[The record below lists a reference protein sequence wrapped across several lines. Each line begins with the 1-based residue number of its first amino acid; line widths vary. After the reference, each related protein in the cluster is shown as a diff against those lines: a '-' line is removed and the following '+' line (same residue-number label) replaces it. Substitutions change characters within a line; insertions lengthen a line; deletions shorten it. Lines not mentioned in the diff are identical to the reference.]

1 MPDWTSHIRVRL
13 ASLRLSS
20 TREHEIIE
28 ELSQHLDDRWRE
40 LVAGGAS
47 EDEATKLALDGFR
60 DKDLL
65 ARRLAP
71 LRQACASEALTFGAP
86 ANRLLG
92 DLWQDLRYAWRVLWQ
107 SPGFTV
113 AAASTLALG
122 IGANTAIFS
131 VVNAVL
137 LRPLPYPDSERL
149 AYVYRMQPPVMRSP
163 VSVPAYVDFA
173 AQQQVFETLAAH
185 YGDTFNLTDV
195 DDAERIIGRQ
205 VTANFFEVFKVRP
218 ERGRFF
224 LPTDDA
230 ADSAMVVVISDG
242 LWRRRFGGDDHVV
255 GTTITLNGEARTIV
269 GVAPP
274 QFQFPSRVEIWTPA
288 RLLQLQER
296 TNRGNNFLWM
306 IGRLKA
312 DVPQDQ
318 AQAQMNQ
325 FAATLGQQY
334 PVYHDKLTV
343 LVAPMLEEQVGG
355 IRTTLGVLLGAV
367 AVVLLIA
374 CANVTNLLLARASAR
389 RRELAIRVALGAARF
404 RVVRQILTESLLLAF
419 LGGAA
424 GILLAFLGVRLLVAL
439 APANLPRVSDVGIDL
454 RVLGFTLLM
463 SLLAGSTFGLAAAW
477 RVREIGLFKTG
488 LNETLKEHSR
498 GRGGGSLSQAWLR
511 RSLVI
516 AEIALS
522 LVLLVGAGLLIS
534 SFQQLSAV
542 DPGFETDN
550 LLAADINYARRPVT
564 SYRQSENPE
573 EQRRLERIAFLRAVE
588 QKVAALPG
596 IQSVGIINDLPVT
609 GDNAMAGNFKIEGR
623 PDVNWANAPDAE
635 WKSVTTNYFNA
646 IGVPLLKGRAFSAF
660 DTVLSP
666 PVILI
671 NETLARRDFPG
682 EDPVGKRLIVRDS
695 LRDIVGIVGAARQ
708 GALNLPARPEIY
720 FPDTQFIIGQ
730 RASLVARTDVD
741 PAKLV
746 GAVRSAVHSIDPDAP
761 ISRVRSMQDVLVTAM
776 ARDRFNTTLM
786 TLFAVLAMLL
796 AAVGLYGVMA
806 YNVAQ
811 RAQEIGVRIALGA
824 SRADVLR
831 LVVRQGFVLVASGLA
846 LGVTAAVMTTRL
858 MTTLLFE
865 VSPTNPATFVVSV
878 MLLTCVALLA
888 CWIPAQKATR
898 VDPIVVL
905 RSE

>member
-1 MPDWTSHIRVRL
+1 M
-13 ASLRLSS
+13 
-20 TREHEIIE
+20 
-28 ELSQHLDDRWRE
+28 
-40 LVAGGAS
+40 VA
-47 EDEATKLALDGFR
+47 
-60 DKDLL
+60 
-65 ARRLAP
+65 
-71 LRQACASEALTFGAP
+71 
-86 ANRLLG
+86 
-92 DLWQDLRYAWRVLWQ
+92 
-107 SPGFTV
+107 
-113 AAASTLALG
+113 
-122 IGANTAIFS
+122 
-131 VVNAVL
+131 
-137 LRPLPYPDSERL
+137 
-149 AYVYRMQPPVMRSP
+149 
-163 VSVPAYVDFA
+163 
-173 AQQQVFETLAAH
+173 
-185 YGDTFNLTDV
+185 
-195 DDAERIIGRQ
+195 
-205 VTANFFEVFKVRP
+205 
-218 ERGRFF
+218 
-224 LPTDDA
+224 
-230 ADSAMVVVISDG
+230 VISAG
-242 LWRRRFGGDDHVV
+242 LWRRRFGGDDHVI
-255 GTTITLNGEARTIV
+255 GRTITLNGEARTVV

-288 RLLQLQER
+288 RLLHLPER

-306 IGRLKA
+306 IGRLQPG
-312 DVPQDQ
+312 VPQDQ

-325 FAATLGQQY
+325 LAATMAQRF
-334 PVYHDKLTV
+334 PVYHAKLTI
-343 LVAPMLEEQVGG
+343 LVAPMLEEQVGR

-389 RRELAIRVALGAARF
+389 RKELAIRVALGAARF

-424 GILLAFLGVRLLVAL
+424 GILLALLGVRLLVAL

-454 RVLGFTLLM
+454 RVLGFTLLI
-463 SLLAGSTFGLAAAW
+463 SFLAGSTFGLAAAW
-477 RVREIGLFKTG
+477 RVRALGLSKTG

-498 GRGGGSLSQAWLR
+498 GGGGSLSQAWLR

-516 AEIALS
+516 VEIALS

-542 DPGFETDN
+542 DPGFDADN
-550 LLAADINYARRPVT
+550 LLTADIHYARRPVT
-564 SYRQSENPE
+564 SYRRGENLE

-596 IQSVGIINDLPVT
+596 IQSVGIINDLPAT

-623 PDVNWANAPDAE
+623 PDVNWANAPAAE

-671 NETLARRDFPG
+671 NETLARRDFPD

-695 LRDIVGIVGAARQ
+695 LREIIGIVGAARQ
-708 GALNLPARPEIY
+708 GALNLPASPEIY
-720 FPDTQFIIGQ
+720 FPDTQLIIGQ
-730 RASLVARTDVD
+730 RASLVARTEID

-776 ARDRFNTTLM
+776 ARDRFNTALM
-786 TLFAVLAMLL
+786 TLFAALAMLL

-858 MTTLLFE
+858 ITTLLFE
-865 VSPTNPATFVVSV
+865 VSPTNPATFAASIV
-878 MLLTCVALLA
+878 LLTCVALLA
-888 CWIPAQKATR
+888 CWIPAQKATK
-898 VDPIVVL
+898 VDPIAVL